1 MPAGTVAVPEPLRS
15 VREVELRM
23 NAPSKFQLYKASP
36 DLRAAIASVEAAI
49 ADIRAGKMVIL
60 VDDEDRENEGDLC
73 IAAEKVTPEAINFM
87 AKYGRG
93 LICLSLTEERLDQL
107 RLSMMV
113 PDYENSSSF
122 GTAFTVSI
130 EARHGVTT
138 GISAADR
145 ATTVLAAIADD
156 AKSSDLTRPG
166 HVFPL
171 RARKGGVLRR
181 AGQTEGSMDLAR
193 LAGLKPAGVICEIMN
208 DDGTMA
214 RLPDLAVFGE
224 EHEIKIVTIAD
235 LIQYRLRTEKLVKRS
250 ATAEMP
256 TAYGEFHAIV
266 YENEIDHVDHMALV
280 RGEIRPEDAVLV
292 RVHSECLTGEAFGS
306 QRCDCG
312 EQLQGSLKMID
323 DEGCGVLLYMRQEGR
338 GIGLKNKIRAY
349 ELQDVEGLDTV
360 EANERLG
367 FPADMRDY
375 GVGAQILADLGVR
388 RMRLIT
394 NNPGKRAGI
403 EGYGLEIVDRVS
415 LEIEPNEKNLEY
427 LRTKKEKLGHVLH
440 LMS

>member
-1 MPAGTVAVPEPLRS
+1 MTVAPRKLH
-15 VREVELRM
+15 
-23 NAPSKFQLYKASP
+23 APRPAADIHAS
-36 DLRAAIASVEAAI
+36 IASVEAALE
-49 ADIRAGKMVIL
+49 DVRAGRMVVL

-73 IAAEKVTPEAINFM
+73 MAAEKVTPEAINFM
-87 AKYGRG
+87 AKHARG

-113 PDYENSSSF
+113 PDYENNSGF

-145 ATTVLAAIADD
+145 ATTILTAIAAE
-156 AKSSDLTRPG
+156 AKPTDIVRPG

-171 RARKGGVLRR
+171 RAREGGVLRR
-181 AGQTEGSMDLAR
+181 AGQTEGSVDLAR
-193 LAGLKPAGVICEIMN
+193 LAGLEPAGVICEIMN

-214 RLPDLAVFGE
+214 RLPDLVEFSLAHG
-224 EHEIKIVTIAD
+224 IKIVTIAD
-235 LIQYRLRTEKLVKRS
+235 LIQYRLRNEKLVRR
-250 ATAEMP
+250 AAEASMP
-256 TAYGEFHAIV
+256 TAYAGEFRAIV
-266 YENEIDHVDHMALV
+266 YENGIDHVDHMALV
-280 RGEIRPEDAVLV
+280 KGELHPDQAVLV
-292 RVHSECLTGEAFGS
+292 RVHSECLTGDAFGS

-312 EQLQGSLKMID
+312 EQLQAALKLID
-323 DEGCGVLLYMRQEGR
+323 AEGAGVLLYMRQEGR

-349 ELQDVEGLDTV
+349 GLQDEEGLDTV
-360 EANERLG
+360 QANERLG
-367 FPADMRDY
+367 FPPDMRDY

-388 RMRLIT
+388 KLRLIT

-403 EGYGLEIVDRVS
+403 EGYGLTIVDRVP
-415 LEIEPNEKNLEY
+415 LEIQPNEKNLEY